1 MPSVLT
7 SPRQEEL
14 QKLESKGKVLEAKI
28 FELQCMR
35 GKGFTAAEAAGI
47 VPRDRDEMEPGTV
60 PSSGAPP
67 KAK

>member
-1 MPSVLT
+1 M
-7 SPRQEEL
+7 
-14 QKLESKGKVLEAKI
+14 LEAKI